1 MFEVLSIILVFGAL
15 VFFHELGHLVF
26 AKRAGILCREFALGM
41 GPKLFSFKKGETT
54 YTLRLL
60 PIGGFVRMAGEDP
73 EVVKINPGQEIGIIL
88 ENEKIVRIIVDQLR
102 SHPQAEVISVER
114 IDLDKKLLIEAYLDG
129 ELHRWNV
136 HPQAMMV
143 SHGQEIQIAPWD
155 RQFGSKT
162 VRQRATAIFAGPAA
176 NFILAFILLMVM
188 ALSYG
193 TPTNLPYLGEISKG
207 GPAER
212 AELKEGDRILQVNNQ
227 AVQSW
232 QDIVT
237 IVSQSPGQELTFII
251 ERNKEQ
257 FTVPL
262 VTDSLDVEG
271 KAVGKIGVY
280 PPVTK
285 EFGPSLNYA
294 GETTWQFST
303 LIFKGL
309 GMLVTGKVSMDEL
322 SGPVGI
328 FNYTYEAAERGM
340 AILLKWSAI
349 LSINLG
355 IINLLPLPALDGGRL
370 VFLMLEAVRGRPVDP
385 QKEGMVHF
393 LGFAFLMLL
402 ILVITWNDIQRF
414 FF

>member
-1 MFEVLSIILVFGAL
+1 MFEVLSIVLVFGAL

-54 YTLRLL
+54 YTLRLF

-73 EVVKINPGQEIGIIL
+73 EVVKINPGQEIGILL
-88 ENEKIVRIIVDQLR
+88 EGNRVVKLIVDQLK
-102 SHPQAEVISVER
+102 SYPNAEIVSVES
-114 IDLDKKLLIEAYLDG
+114 IDLERKLILEAYENGILQKWSIDPG
-129 ELHRWNV
+129 AHVVQN
-136 HPQAMMV
+136 
-143 SHGQEIQIAPWD
+143 GQEIQIAPWD

-162 VRQRATAIFAGPAA
+162 IGQRALAIFAGPIA
-176 NFILAFILLMVM
+176 NFVLAFVLLTIM

-193 TPTNLPYLGEISKG
+193 TPINQPILGKIAEG
-207 GPAER
+207 GPAQK
-212 AELKEGDRILQVNNQ
+212 AGLLEGDRILKVENQ
-227 AVQSW
+227 DIQSW
-232 QDIVT
+232 ADMVG
-237 IVSQSPGQELTFII
+237 IVSKSPGKKLTFIV
-251 ERNKEQ
+251 ERNREQ

-262 VTDSLDVEG
+262 VTDTVDNL
-271 KAVGKIGVY
+271 GKIGVY
-280 PPVTK
+280 PPLSK
-285 EFGPSLNYA
+285 DLMLSLKYG
-294 GETTWQFST
+294 GETTWQYST

-328 FNYTYEAAERGM
+328 FNYTYEAAAKGV

-349 LSINLG
+349 LSVNLG
-355 IINLLPLPALDGGRL
+355 IMNLLPLPALDGGRL
-370 VFLMLEAVRGRPVDP
+370 VFLLVEGLRGRPIDP

>member
-73 EVVKINPGQEIGIIL
+73 EVIKINPGQEVGIIV
-88 ENEKIVRIIVDQLR
+88 ENNQVVKVIVDQL
-102 SHPQAEVISVER
+102 SAYPHAEIISVER
-114 IDLDKKLLIEAYLDG
+114 ADLDRKLLIEAYVGG
-129 ELHRWNV
+129 ELNKWSV
-136 HPQAMMV
+136 HPQAHLV
-143 SHGQEIQIAPWD
+143 HHGQEIQIAPWD

-162 VRQRATAIFAGPAA
+162 IGQRAAAIFAGPAA

-193 TPTNLPYLGEISKG
+193 TPVNQPILGKISEG

-212 AELKEGDRILQVNNQ
+212 AQLQEGDRILQVENQ
-227 AVQSW
+227 EVQTW
-232 QDIVT
+232 EDIVK
-237 IVSQSPGQELTFII
+237 IVSQSPGKELIFTI

-257 FTVPL
+257 FRVPL
-262 VTDSLDVEG
+262 VTESVDVEG
-271 KAVGKIGVY
+271 QTVGKIGVY
-280 PPVTK
+280 PPVSR
-285 EFGPSLNYA
+285 EVGQSLQYA

-309 GMLVTGKVSMDEL
+309 GMLVTGKVAMDEL

-370 VFLMLEAVRGRPVDP
+370 VFLGLEGLRGKPVDP

>member
-1 MFEVLSIILVFGAL
+1 MFEVIAIILVFGAL

-73 EVVKINPGQEIGIIL
+73 EVIKINPGQEIA
-88 ENEKIVRIIVDQLR
+88 IIVSNGLITKIIADQLKAY
-102 SHPQAEVISVER
+102 PQAEVVSVEK
-114 IDLDKKLLIEAYLDG
+114 IDLEKKLVLEAYVDG
-129 ELHRWNV
+129 ELRKWDIDPGAFLV
-136 HPQAMMV
+136 H
-143 SHGQEIQIAPWD
+143 HGQEIQIAPWD

-162 VRQRATAIFAGPAA
+162 IGQRAAAIFAGPAA
-176 NFILAFILLMVM
+176 NFILAFILLFIM
-188 ALSYG
+188 AISYG
-193 TPTNLPYLGEISKG
+193 TPTNLPFLGEISEG
-207 GPAER
+207 GPAE
-212 AELKEGDRILQVNNQ
+212 AAGLQEGDQILSIDGQEIKT
-227 AVQSW
+227 W
-232 QDIVT
+232 EDIVK
-237 IVSQSPGQELTFII
+237 IVSGSPGEELQFII

-257 FTVPL
+257 SSVSL
-262 VTDSLDVEG
+262 VTDTMDN
-271 KAVGKIGVY
+271 VGKIGVY
-280 PPVTK
+280 PPVSTD
-285 EFGPSLNYA
+285 PMLSLKYA
-294 GETTWQFST
+294 GDTTWQFST

-309 GMLVTGKVSMDEL
+309 GMLVTGNVSMDEL

-328 FNYTYEAAERGM
+328 FSYTYEAAEKGV
-340 AILLKWSAI
+340 AILLKWAAI

-370 VFLMLEAVRGRPVDP
+370 VFLVLEGLRGRPIDP

>member
-15 VFFHELGHLVF
+15 VFFHELGHLFF

-41 GPKLFSFKKGETT
+41 GPKLFSFKRGETT

-73 EVVKINPGQEIGIIL
+73 EVVKINSGQEVGIIV
-88 ENEKIVRIIVDQLR
+88 ENDQVKRIIVDQLR
-102 SHPQAEVISVER
+102 SHPHAEIVSVER
-114 IDLDKKLLIEAYLDG
+114 IDMERKLTLEAYVDG
-129 ELHRWNV
+129 ELQKWDI
-136 HPQAMMV
+136 HPQAMLV
-143 SHGQEIQIAPWD
+143 SHGQDIQIAPWD

-162 VRQRATAIFAGPAA
+162 VGQRAAAIFAGPAA
-176 NFILAFILLMVM
+176 NFILAFILLLVM

-193 TPTNLPYLGEISKG
+193 TPTNLPFLGEISPG

-212 AELKEGDRILQVNNQ
+212 AELKQGDRILQVDNQ
-227 AVQSW
+227 EVQSW
-232 QDIVT
+232 EDIVK
-237 IVSQSPGQELTFII
+237 IVSQSPGKELTFII

-262 VTDSLDVEG
+262 VTDSVDVEG
-271 KAVGKIGVY
+271 QTVGKIGVY
-280 PPVTK
+280 PPVTT
-285 EFGPSLNYA
+285 EFGPSIRYA
-294 GETTWQFST
+294 GDTTWQFST

-328 FNYTYEAAERGM
+328 FNYTYEAAEKGV
-340 AILLKWSAI
+340 AILLKWAAI

-370 VFLMLEAVRGRPVDP
+370 VFLMLEALRGRPVDP

>member
-1 MFEVLSIILVFGAL
+1 MFEVISIVLVFGAL

-41 GPKLFSFKKGETT
+41 GPKLFSFKKAETT

-73 EVVKINPGQEIGIIL
+73 EVVKVNPGQEIGIIV
-88 ENEKIVRIIVDQLR
+88 ENGKVTKLIVDQLR
-102 SHPQAEVISVER
+102 SFPHAEVVSVER
-114 IDLDKKLLIEAYLDG
+114 IDLERNLRLEAYVDDQLKKWDI
-129 ELHRWNV
+129 
-136 HPQAMMV
+136 HPQAHIV
-143 SHGQEIQIAPWD
+143 HHGQEIQIAPWD

-162 VRQRATAIFAGPAA
+162 VRQRAAAIFAGPAA
-176 NFILAFILLMVM
+176 NFILAFVLLFVM

-193 TPTNLPYLGEISKG
+193 TPTNDPILGKISEG
-207 GPAER
+207 GPAEK
-212 AELKEGDRILQVNNQ
+212 AGLLEGDRIIKVDQQDVT
-227 AVQSW
+227 SW
-232 QDIVT
+232 EDIVK
-237 IVSQSPGQELTFII
+237 IVSESPGKELNFII
-251 ERNKEQ
+251 ERNQEQ
-257 FTVPL
+257 SSVSL
-262 VTDSLDVEG
+262 VTDNMEN
-271 KAVGKIGVY
+271 VGKIGVY
-280 PPVTK
+280 PPVSK
-285 EFGPSLNYA
+285 DPLLSLEYA
-294 GETTWQFST
+294 GDTTWEFST

-309 GMLVTGKVSMDEL
+309 GMLVTGKVSMDEM

-328 FNYTYEAAERGM
+328 FKYTHEAAEKGI

-370 VFLMLEAVRGRPVDP
+370 VFLFLEAFRGKPVDP

>member
-73 EVVKINPGQEIGIIL
+73 EVVKINSGQEVGIIV
-88 ENEKIVRIIVDQLR
+88 ENDQVTRIIVDQLR
-102 SHPQAEVISVER
+102 SYPQAEIVSVER
-114 IDLDKKLLIEAYLDG
+114 IDMERKLSLEAYVDG
-129 ELHRWNV
+129 ELQKWNI
-136 HPQAMMV
+136 HPQAMLV
-143 SHGQEIQIAPWD
+143 SHGQDIQIAPWD

-162 VRQRATAIFAGPAA
+162 VGQRATAIFAGPAA
-176 NFILAFILLMVM
+176 NFILAFILLLIM

-193 TPTNLPYLGEISKG
+193 TPTNLPYLGEISEG

-212 AELKEGDRILQVNNQ
+212 AELRQGDRILQVDNQ
-227 AVQSW
+227 EVQTW
-232 QDIVT
+232 EDIVK

-271 KAVGKIGVY
+271 QKVGKIGVY
-280 PPVTK
+280 PPVTT
-285 EFGPSLNYA
+285 EFGPSLEYA

-328 FNYTYEAAERGM
+328 FNYTYEAAEKGV
-340 AILLKWSAI
+340 AILLKWAAI

-370 VFLMLEAVRGRPVDP
+370 VFLLLEALRGRPVDP

>member
-73 EVVKINPGQEIGIIL
+73 EVIKINPGQEVGIL
-88 ENEKIVRIIVDQLR
+88 VENNQVVKIIVDPL
-102 SHPQAEVISVER
+102 SAYPHAEIISVER
-114 IDLDKKLLIEAYLDG
+114 ADLDRKLQIEAYVDG
-129 ELHRWNV
+129 ELNKWSV
-136 HPQAMMV
+136 HPQAHLV
-143 SHGQEIQIAPWD
+143 HQGQEIQIAPWD

-162 VRQRATAIFAGPAA
+162 IGQRAAAIFAGPAA

-193 TPTNLPYLGEISKG
+193 TPVNQPILGKISEG

-212 AELKEGDRILQVNNQ
+212 AQLQEGDRILQVENQ
-227 AVQSW
+227 EVQTW
-232 QDIVT
+232 EDIVK
-237 IVSQSPGQELTFII
+237 IVSQSPGKELIFTI

-257 FTVPL
+257 FRVPL
-262 VTDSLDVEG
+262 VTESVDVEG
-271 KAVGKIGVY
+271 QTVGKIGVY
-280 PPVTK
+280 PPVSR
-285 EFGPSLNYA
+285 EVGQSVQYA

-328 FNYTYEAAERGM
+328 FNYTYEAAERGI

-370 VFLMLEAVRGRPVDP
+370 VFLGLEGLRGRPVDP